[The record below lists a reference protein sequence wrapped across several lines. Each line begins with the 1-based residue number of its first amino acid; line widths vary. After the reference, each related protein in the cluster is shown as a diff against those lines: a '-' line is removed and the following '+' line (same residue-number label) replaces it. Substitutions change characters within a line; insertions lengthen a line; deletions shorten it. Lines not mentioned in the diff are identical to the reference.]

1 MTETIKN
8 ATKTTEKK
16 AVATAPKKAVE
27 KKEPKPKTDFKAIA
41 EGIESAFKADKTVD
55 VKADTSLNDPRA
67 LSESD
72 YRYIHFYN
80 PGTEKHMFGCYLIGK
95 GRVRFALSLKVEE
108 FLSKDL
114 TITPVLKA
122 KKKGEEKRK
131 VAIDVI
137 CDVADAADVAKKI
150 ISAYQQIPAKVK
162 AEKPAK
168 AEKKTTEKKP
178 AEKKA
183 EPKKVTAKKAEPKK
197 VANK

>member
-8 ATKTTEKK
+8 ETKTTEKK

-55 VKADTSLNDPRA
+55 VVADSKLDTPKAISYEDFRF
-67 LSESD
+67 
-72 YRYIHFYN
+72 IHFYN
-80 PGTEKHMFGCYLIGK
+80 PGTEKDMFQLYITGK
-95 GRVRFALSLKVEE
+95 SGKFIIRKQATE
-108 FLSKDL
+108 FLDKDVKF
-114 TITPVLKA
+114 TNVGKTV
-122 KKKGEEKRK
+122 KGEKKIIHATIMCPIEL
-131 VAIDVI
+131 VPE
-137 CDVADAADVAKKI
+137 VAKKI
-150 ISAYQQIPAKVK
+150 IAAYQQIPAKVK

-168 AEKKTTEKKP
+168 AEKKATEKKP